1 MSDTTKP
8 PADRASVHQDLTDAV
23 LDAMDRRGLTQRA
36 LAREIGVQHQTL
48 MRWLGGANIT
58 DEATLVERAT
68 RWLASLEVST
78 EAAAA
83 DPTQG
88 EGEFIP
94 TPTSEKILSAL
105 AYAKASGDMVAVYG
119 APGVGKTR
127 AIRRFR
133 ASYGNVWLATITP
146 ASATVVPAL
155 EEVCES
161 VGLRELAGGARRL
174 SRAIQARV
182 RDVGGLIVLDEAQHL
197 ATTAVEELRAIHDA
211 TGVGLALVG
220 NETSYARLTGG
231 ARAAQ
236 YAQIYSRLGMRLYVP
251 PPSAKDV
258 ALFATRWK
266 VNDRRAIELLERVAQ
281 RPGGLRSVT
290 KVLRLATLSETAT
303 PTWERVKAAT
313 THLGVE
319 E

>member
-1 MSDTTKP
+1 MSDTTKQEP
-8 PADRASVHQDLTDAV
+8 RASVRQDLIEAV
-23 LDAMDRRGLTQRA
+23 LDAMDRRGMSQRA
-36 LAREIGVQHQTL
+36 LARLLDVAVSSL
-48 MRWLGGANIT
+48 SRWLGGANVECDAEIR
-58 DEATLVERAT
+58 ERAT
-68 RWLASLEVST
+68 KWLASLEVS
-78 EAAAA
+78 AAATA
-83 DPTQG
+83 GDPT
-88 EGEFIP
+88 EGEHQFLA
-94 TPTSEKILSAL
+94 TPTSERILSAL
-105 AYAKASGDMVAVYG
+105 AYAKANGDMVAVYG

-127 AIRRFR
+127 SILRFR
-133 ASYGNVWLATITP
+133 ATYSNVWHATVTP

-155 EEVCES
+155 EEVCEA
-161 VGLRELAGGARRL
+161 VGLRDLSGGARRL

-182 RDVGGLIVLDEAQHL
+182 RDVGGLIVIDEAQHL

-251 PPSAKDV
+251 PPGQRDV
-258 ALFATRWK
+258 ALFCETWHVK
-266 VNDRRAIELLERVAQ
+266 DKRAVEILERVAQ

-290 KVLRLATLSETAT
+290 KVLRLASAASTQA
-303 PTWERVKAAT
+303 PTFERIKAAA